1 MFVIHN
7 TLFIFCSQVLP
18 HEIKTT
24 SITIL
29 AVDGMD
35 ETDIQVHIQDNTM
48 YKTAKVSGDV
58 VYNDLFYH
66 VDDDVLPD
74 LICDQ

>member
-1 MFVIHN
+1 
-7 TLFIFCSQVLP
+7 
-18 HEIKTT
+18 
-24 SITIL
+24 
-29 AVDGMD
+29 MD

-58 VYNDLFYH
+58 VYNNLFYH

-74 LICDQ
+74 PIYDQQLTVDIQGSIWEFLVNQQHSL